1 MQVTPTIHS
10 DPQVRLD
17 ESLVTQT
24 RLTLQPRAS
33 SSLRLRIP
41 PTCAP
46 PSQQGWGCGGPYPDL
61 DQVQGWQWWLS
72 RALDRACE
80 N

>member
-24 RLTLQPRAS
+24 RLTLQP
-33 SSLRLRIP
+33 
-41 PTCAP
+41 
-46 PSQQGWGCGGPYPDL
+46 
-61 DQVQGWQWWLS
+61 
-72 RALDRACE
+72 
-80 N
+80 

>member
-41 PTCAP
+41 PTP
-46 PSQQGWGCGGPYPDL
+46 RTSQPAGLGVWGPLP
-61 DQVQGWQWWLS
+61 
-72 RALDRACE
+72 
-80 N
+80 